1 MFEDITMT
9 DTARCMISAFFE
21 QKRIPHAIILEG
33 TTESNRMK
41 TAKLLAAAFVCE
53 SETVPCLECR
63 QCRKVMSDV
72 HPDVTVCDKESGKAM
87 MGVDT
92 IRKMKSAAFITANDA
107 DRKVFIFKE
116 AQTMT
121 VQSQNALL
129 KIFEEPPEDVAIIM
143 TCDSKET
150 LLETILSRGT
160 LISLGQAEISAI
172 SDKLTEKASEIAK
185 TLCESF
191 CNENELEFMKKTAAL
206 EKDKKMLSPVVETMA
221 SYFSSA
227 AVIKSG
233 GKTLT
238 CPDRSTAE
246 LLAKRFTLDRLVH
259 FVGVVTEIKRAS
271 DSSANA
277 NLTVTRLSS
286 TLANA
291 RTKG

>member
-9 DTARCMISAFFE
+9 DAARSMISAFFE

-33 TTESNRMK
+33 TTEQNRMK

-53 SETVPCLECR
+53 GENLPCLSCK
-63 QCRKVMSDV
+63 QCRKVMSDI
-72 HPDVTVCDKESGKAM
+72 HPDVIVLDKEIGKAT
-87 MGVDT
+87 MGVDI

-116 AQTMT
+116 SQTMT

-160 LISLGQAEISAI
+160 LVSLGQAELDGS
-172 SDKLTEKASEIAK
+172 SDKLTEKAAAIAK
-185 TLCESF
+185 ELCESF
-191 CNENELEFMKKTAAL
+191 CSENELEFMKKTAVF
-206 EKDKKMLSPVVETMA
+206 EKDKKLISPTAEIMA

-233 GKTLT
+233 GKALA
-238 CPDRSTAE
+238 CPEKSTAE

-259 FVGVVTEIKRAS
+259 FVDVMFDIKRAA
-271 DSSANA
+271 DSSANS
-277 NLTVTRLSS
+277 NLTLTRLSS